1 MIKSANTEKTGI
13 LLISHG
19 SPCEE
24 ANNAFSELTGRIAA
38 RLNSNN
44 ILPTFF
50 SIKRPNIMDQ
60 IGKLAQQGVK
70 RVIMLPYF
78 LGNGQH
84 IRADIPAQLE
94 QCYEKYPEIEIEFLP
109 TLQGEPGIEDVLTER
124 LMPYISKDT
133 PLPGLGSEE
142 IAKLSHSIIDRRLS
156 YDESDDKTKAVVRRI
171 IHATADFSFAESV
184 RIAPDAIERGINAL
198 NAGAPI
204 ICDVNMVKA
213 GITSVENAVICKIK
227 AQKVFKAAKEHNT
240 TRAAAAMEVL
250 KDKLDGSIVVIGN
263 APTALFKLM
272 EIAEGDGP
280 KPALVIG
287 LPVGFV
293 GARESKLAL
302 IDSELSYITNT
313 NFRGGSPVA
322 AAALNAVAYLRKKN
336 CEDKK

>member
-1 MIKSANTEKTGI
+1 MTQSVNTEKTGI

-19 SPCEE
+19 SPREE
-24 ANNAFSELTGRIAA
+24 ANKAFAELTGRVAA
-38 RLNSNN
+38 RLNSDI
-44 ILPTFF
+44 ILPTYF

-60 IGKLAQQGVK
+60 VGKLVEQGIK
-70 RVIMLPYF
+70 HIIMLPYF

-84 IRADIPAQLE
+84 IRADIPEQLD
-94 QCYEKYPEIEIEFLP
+94 QCKEKYPEITMEFLP
-109 TLQGEPGIEDVLTER
+109 TLQGEPGVEDVLTER

-133 PLPGLGSEE
+133 PLPDLGSE

-156 YDESDDKTKAVVRRI
+156 YNQSDGKAKAVVRRI

-184 RIAPDAIERGINAL
+184 RIAPDAIDAGCKAL
-198 NAGAPI
+198 NAGCSI

-213 GITSVENAVICKIK
+213 GMTSVDNEILCEIKSDDVI
-227 AQKVFKAAKEHNT
+227 AAAKEKGI
-240 TRAAAAMEVL
+240 TRAAAAME
-250 KDKLDGSIVVIGN
+250 KLTDRLEGSIVVIGN
-263 APTALFKLM
+263 APTALFKVM
-272 EIAEGDGP
+272 EIAANGGP

-302 IDSELSYITNT
+302 IDSGLSYIANT

-322 AAALNAVAYLRKKN
+322 AAALNALACLRKEQKN
-336 CEDKK
+336 E

>member
-1 MIKSANTEKTGI
+1 MIKSADTKKTGI

-19 SPCEE
+19 SPRDE

-84 IRADIPAQLE
+84 IKADIPAQLE
-94 QCYEKYPEIEIEFLP
+94 QCKERYPEIEIEFLP
-109 TLQGEPGIEDVLTER
+109 TLQGEPGVEDVLTER

-133 PLPGLGSEE
+133 PLPGLGSE

-156 YDESDDKTKAVVRRI
+156 YDTSDDQAKAVVRRI

-227 AQKVFKAAKEHNT
+227 TKKVFKAAKEHAT
-240 TRAAAAMEVL
+240 TRAAAAMEIL
-250 KDKLDGSIVVIGN
+250 KDKLDGSIVVVGN

-272 EIAEGDGP
+272 EIAKGGGP
-280 KPALVIG
+280 KPAVVIG

-302 IDSELSYITNT
+302 IDSGLSYITNT

>member
-1 MIKSANTEKTGI
+1 MIKSANTKKTGI

-19 SPCEE
+19 SPRDE
-24 ANNAFSELTGRIAA
+24 ANNAFSELTAKIAA

-60 IGKLAQQGVK
+60 VGKLAEQGIEHI
-70 RVIMLPYF
+70 IMLPYF

-94 QCYEKYPEIEIEFLP
+94 QCNEKYPEIEIEFLP
-109 TLQGEPGIEDVLTER
+109 TLQGEPGVEDVLTER

-133 PLPGLGSEE
+133 PLPALGTE

-156 YDESDDKTKAVVRRI
+156 YDKSDDRTNSVVRRI

-184 RIAPDAIERGINAL
+184 RIAPDAIEKGCKAL
-198 NAGAPI
+198 DAGCPI

-213 GITSVENAVICKIK
+213 GVTSVDNEILCEIKSEDVI
-227 AQKVFKAAKEHNT
+227 KAAKEKGT
-240 TRAAAAMEVL
+240 TRATAAME
-250 KDKLDGSIVVIGN
+250 KLTSRLEGSIVVIGN
-263 APTALFKLM
+263 APTALFKVM
-272 EIAEGDGP
+272 DIAANGGP

-302 IDSELSYITNT
+302 IESGLSYITNT

-322 AAALNAVAYLRKKN
+322 AAALNALAALRK
-336 CEDKK
+336 

>member
-1 MIKSANTEKTGI
+1 MIQKANTDKVGV

-19 SPCEE
+19 SPRDE
-24 ANNAFSELTGRIAA
+24 ANNAFSKLTNRVAA

-60 IGKLAQQGVK
+60 VAKLVEQGIK
-70 RVIMLPYF
+70 RIIMLPYF

-84 IRADIPAQLE
+84 IMADIPAQLE
-94 QCYEKYPEIEIEFLP
+94 QCNQKYPEIEIEFLP

-124 LMPYISKDT
+124 LMPYISDNT
-133 PLPGLGSEE
+133 TIPELGSE

-156 YDESDDKTKAVVRRI
+156 HDNSGDKTKAVVRRV
-171 IHATADFSFAESV
+171 IHATADFSFAESM
-184 RIAPDAIERGINAL
+184 RIAPDAIERGCGAL
-198 NAGAPI
+198 NAGCTI

-213 GITSVENAVICKIK
+213 GITSVDNEILCEIKSDDVIETAREKGI
-227 AQKVFKAAKEHNT
+227 
-240 TRAAAAMEVL
+240 TRAAAAMEKL
-250 KDKLDGSIVVIGN
+250 KSRLDGSIVVIGN
-263 APTALFKLM
+263 APTALFKVM
-272 EIAEGDGP
+272 EIASNNGP

-287 LPVGFV
+287 IPVGFV

-302 IDSELSYITNT
+302 IESGLSYITNT

-322 AAALNAVAYLRKKN
+322 AAALNAVAHLREQGDEGKK
-336 CEDKK
+336 

>member
-1 MIKSANTEKTGI
+1 MIKPANTEKTGI

-19 SPCEE
+19 SPREE
-24 ANNAFSELTGRIAA
+24 ANNAFSELTTKVAA

-60 IGKLAQQGVK
+60 MDKLAQQGIK

-94 QCYEKYPEIEIEFLP
+94 QCNERYPEIEIEFLS
-109 TLQGEPGIEDVLTER
+109 TLQGEPGVEDVLTER

-133 PLPGLGSEE
+133 PLPGLGSE

-156 YDESDDKTKAVVRRI
+156 YDKSDDQAKAVVRRI
-171 IHATADFSFAESV
+171 IHATADFSFAESI
-184 RIAPDAIERGINAL
+184 RIAPDAIERGCDAL
-198 NAGAPI
+198 DAGCPI

-213 GITSVENAVICKIK
+213 GMTSVDNEILCEIK
-227 AQKVFKAAKEHNT
+227 ADDVIDAAKEKGM
-240 TRAAAAMEVL
+240 TRAAAAME
-250 KDKLDGSIVVIGN
+250 KLRGQLQGSIVVIGN
-263 APTALFKLM
+263 APTALFKVM
-272 EIAEGDGP
+272 EIAANGGP

-287 LPVGFV
+287 IPVGFV

-302 IDSELSYITNT
+302 IDSGLSYITNT

>member
-1 MIKSANTEKTGI
+1 MIQKANTDKVGV

-19 SPCEE
+19 SPRDE
-24 ANNAFSELTGRIAA
+24 ANNAFSELTNRIAS

-50 SIKRPNIMDQ
+50 SIKRPNIIDQ
-60 IGKLAQQGVK
+60 VDKLAEQGIK
-70 RVIMLPYF
+70 RIIMMPYF

-94 QCYEKYPEIEIEFLP
+94 QCNEKYPGIEIEFLP

-124 LMPYISKDT
+124 LMPYINHGT
-133 PLPGLGSEE
+133 PLPELGSE
-142 IAKLSHSIIDRRLS
+142 IAKLSHSLIDRRLS
-156 YDESDDKTKAVVRRI
+156 YDKSDDKTKAVVRRI

-184 RIAPDAIERGINAL
+184 RIAPDAIEKGCRAL
-198 NAGAPI
+198 DAGCPI

-213 GITSVENAVICKIK
+213 GMTSVDNEILCEIKSNDVIET
-227 AQKVFKAAKEHNT
+227 AKEKGM
-240 TRAAAAMEVL
+240 TRAAAAMEKL
-250 KDKLDGSIVVIGN
+250 KTRLQGSIVVIGN

-272 EIAEGDGP
+272 EIAANNGP
-280 KPALVIG
+280 EPALVIG

-302 IDSELSYITNT
+302 IDSGLSYITNT
-313 NFRGGSPVA
+313 NVRGGSPVA
-322 AAALNAVAYLRKKN
+322 AAALNAVAYLRK
-336 CEDKK
+336 E